1 MYLVKGTRDTLNNQ
15 IRYYFNI
22 EPDPKTF
29 EKTMKSQDVS
39 FWKKAINDK
48 MDSIMG
54 TTTRKLVALSLG
66 SKSIGYK

>member
-15 IRYYFNI
+15 IRYYFNT

-54 TTTRKLVALSLG
+54 TKTRKLVDLSLG